1 MHSFLRQGVG
11 VLLGAVLT
19 ASILVATGAHAQEP
33 ANPVTGPGTVSIAQ
47 GANHFIHYQSQ
58 LFNPNTGQPLANQ
71 TFNVRFS
78 ISDNADGTGE
88 RWSETKS
95 VTTNVDGLFNT
106 HLGNTT
112 SLPPS
117 IFNGNR
123 LFLGVAINGEQTLP
137 RQELV
142 YVPYA
147 MWARNADQ
155 LSGLGSRDYAQVAA
169 FGFVRGDGS
178 RASGR
183 FFNSSR
189 DSSDAGFYYIDIDNV
204 DYSFRDFTTLVTP
217 ACNRP
222 VFVGTGSTSDNPGG
236 NDLIVDIWD
245 RNGNRTDC
253 DFQFMTLRRAN

>member
-11 VLLGAVLT
+11 VLVGAVIT
-19 ASILVATGAHAQEP
+19 ASIMVATGAHAQEP

-47 GANHFIHYQSQ
+47 GAPHFIHYQSQ

-71 TFNVRFS
+71 SFSVRFS

-106 HLGNTT
+106 HLGNTN

-117 IFNGNR
+117 IFNGNQ

-137 RQELV
+137 RQPLV

-155 LSGLGSRDYAQVAA
+155 FSGLGSRDYGQVVAM
-169 FGFVRGDGS
+169 GFVRSDGS
-178 RASGR
+178 RQTGR
-183 FFNSSR
+183 NFNSSIQTVGGA
-189 DSSDAGFYYIDIDNV
+189 SVYVIDIDDVNHSV
-204 DYSFRDFTTLVTP
+204 QDFFTFVTP
-217 ACNRP
+217 ACASP
-222 VFVGTGSTSDNPGG
+222 AIVGVGSSQG
-236 NDLIVDIWD
+236 DLVVDVWNE
-245 RNGNRTDC
+245 NGSRIQC
-253 DFQFMTLRRAN
+253 SFQFITFRRT